1 MTRSP
6 VAVLAHCVV
15 VAVFSIVSPV
25 TAQTTKGILLLAHGG
40 SSAWNTNVTA
50 IAAET
55 NRILPTEVAFGMA
68 DRSAM
73 ALAIDRLK
81 ERGVKDIVAVPLFVS
96 SYSSVLTST
105 EYLLGLRADKPAAVE
120 IFARMR
126 HGSGGGSGH
135 EAHQAASVPQA
146 PTLPI
151 DVGVPVKMTSALDA
165 HPIVGEIVIDRA
177 LAMSRQ
183 PDRESVI
190 LVAHGP
196 NEEADDIKWR
206 QSLTALSQ
214 SISQAVK
221 FAHVEGLTVRDDAP
235 APIKQAA
242 TEALR
247 AKVSGEIARGR
258 RVLIVPVLL
267 SYGGIEAGVRERLA
281 GLSYE
286 MSDKALAP
294 ESEAHR
300 LGARESAGS
309 RRGRPPPDTRA
320 AQRGAR
326 PERGGWGPRALK

>member
-1 MTRSP
+1 MTRSS
-6 VAVLAHCVV
+6 VSVV
-15 VAVFSIVSPV
+15 
-25 TAQTTKGILLLAHGG
+25 
-40 SSAWNTNVTA
+40 
-50 IAAET
+50 
-55 NRILPTEVAFGMA
+55 
-68 DRSAM
+68 
-73 ALAIDRLK
+73 
-81 ERGVKDIVAVPLFVS
+81 
-96 SYSSVLTST
+96 
-105 EYLLGLRADKPAAVE
+105 LLGLRADKPAAVE

-126 HGSGGGSGH
+126 HGSGGASGH
-135 EAHQAASVPQA
+135 EAHQPASTAQA
-146 PTLPI
+146 STLRI
-151 DVGVPVKMTSALDA
+151 DVGVPVKMTSAVDA
-165 HPIVGEIVIDRA
+165 HPIVGDIVIDRA

-206 QSLTALSQ
+206 QSLADLSR
-214 SISQAVK
+214 SLSQAVK

-242 TEALR
+242 TETLR
-247 AKVSGEIARGR
+247 ATVSGEIARGR

-294 ESEAHR
+294 DRQAHR

-309 RRGRPPPDTRA
+309 RRGRLPPDTRA